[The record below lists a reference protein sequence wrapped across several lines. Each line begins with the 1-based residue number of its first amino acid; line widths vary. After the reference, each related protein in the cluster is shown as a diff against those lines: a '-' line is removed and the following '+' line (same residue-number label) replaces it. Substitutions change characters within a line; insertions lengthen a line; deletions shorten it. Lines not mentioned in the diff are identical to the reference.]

1 MEILWSVLIGYAL
14 GCISPS
20 AIISKLKRRNLRQEG
35 TGNLGAT
42 NVTMVFGKGWGVFVM
57 LFDIAKGAAAYLICD
72 LAFRD
77 AILHAGLIA
86 GLCAMLGHVFPFY
99 LGFKGGK
106 GLATFG
112 GVALAYNPLLFLILI
127 VSCMVIMLI
136 VNYSYVFPYV
146 GASLFCIGASLWS
159 LDIYVFLL
167 TLPMA
172 ALIIYK
178 HFGNLKKARSAE
190 DITVRDYI
198 KKHIFGKKSE
208 KAE

>member
-1 MEILWSVLIGYAL
+1 MEILWSILIGYAL

-20 AIISKLKRRNLRQEG
+20 AIISKIKGRNLRKEG

-42 NVTMVFGKGWGVFVM
+42 NVTMVLGKGWGVFVM
-57 LFDIAKGAAAYLICD
+57 LFDIAKGAAAYLICHY
-72 LAFRD
+72 AFTEMTY
-77 AILHAGLIA
+77 AGLIA
-86 GLCAMLGHVFPFY
+86 GLSAMLGHVFPFY
-99 LGFKGGK
+99 LGFRGGK

-127 VSCMVIMLI
+127 VSCMIIMLI

-146 GASLFCIGASLWS
+146 GASLFCLGASLWS
-159 LDIYVFLL
+159 FDIFVFLL

-198 KKHIFGKKSE
+198 KKHIFGKDTE
-208 KAE
+208 QAD

>member
-1 MEILWSVLIGYAL
+1 MEILWSILIGYAL

-20 AIISKLKRRNLRQEG
+20 AIISKFKNRNLRNEG

-57 LFDIAKGAAAYLICD
+57 LFDIAKGAAAYLICHF
-72 LAFRD
+72 AFD
-77 AILHAGLIA
+77 VMPYAGLIA
-86 GLCAMLGHVFPFY
+86 GLAAMLGHVFPFY

-112 GVALAYNPLLFLILI
+112 GVALAYNPLLFFILI
-127 VSCMVIMLI
+127 VCCMVVMLI
-136 VNYSYVFPYV
+136 VNYSYIFPYA

-159 LDIYVFLL
+159 LDIFVFLL

-178 HFGNLKKARSAE
+178 HFGNLKKARSSE

-198 KKHIFGKKSE
+198 KKHILGKTSE
-208 KAE
+208 KAD